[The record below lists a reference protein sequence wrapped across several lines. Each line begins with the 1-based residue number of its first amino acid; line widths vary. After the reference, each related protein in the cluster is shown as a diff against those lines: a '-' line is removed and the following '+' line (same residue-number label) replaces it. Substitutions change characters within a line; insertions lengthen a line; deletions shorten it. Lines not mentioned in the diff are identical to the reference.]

1 MVVNPFDDD
10 APVDGQV
17 NPSAPPSQAE
27 KVLAKFG
34 GARSLARAL
43 QRLDPK
49 KHRDPASIYK
59 WTYPRNK
66 GGTGGLIP
74 GYALGAVLEAA
85 RVEGILLSPDDLY
98 PGVGGK

>member
-10 APVDGQV
+10 APVAA
-17 NPSAPPSQAE
+17 PTPPSQAE

-59 WTYPRNK
+59 WTYPRDK
-66 GGTGGLIP
+66 GGTGGIIP
-74 GYALGAVLEAA
+74 GYALSAVLEAA
-85 RVEGILLSPDDLY
+85 RVEGILLLPDDLY